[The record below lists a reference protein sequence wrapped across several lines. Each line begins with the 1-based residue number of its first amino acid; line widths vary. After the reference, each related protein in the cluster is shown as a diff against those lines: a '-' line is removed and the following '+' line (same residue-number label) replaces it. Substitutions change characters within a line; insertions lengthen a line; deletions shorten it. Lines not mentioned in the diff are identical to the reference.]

1 MKLFGTVSKRLL
13 YALSL
18 VLAVVVLNFLLIRMA
33 PGDPALT
40 IAGEMGGATEEII
53 ADIRREYGL
62 DKSLPEQLFVY
73 MKRMLSGDL
82 GDSLFFNSPV
92 LDLILERLGPTILLV
107 VTALVLSVCIG
118 TFLGVLASRK
128 PDGIFSAVVIK
139 PCQGRYLFL

>member
-1 MKLFGTVSKRLL
+1 M
-13 YALSL
+13 
-18 VLAVVVLNFLLIRMA
+18 LAVVVLNFLLIRMA

-92 LDLILERLGPTILLV
+92 LDLILERINRLGWRLAGPQWPLQ
-107 VTALVLSVCIG
+107 VCHTFVFRKIG
-118 TFLGVLASRK
+118 S
-128 PDGIFSAVVIK
+128 P
-139 PCQGRYLFL
+139 